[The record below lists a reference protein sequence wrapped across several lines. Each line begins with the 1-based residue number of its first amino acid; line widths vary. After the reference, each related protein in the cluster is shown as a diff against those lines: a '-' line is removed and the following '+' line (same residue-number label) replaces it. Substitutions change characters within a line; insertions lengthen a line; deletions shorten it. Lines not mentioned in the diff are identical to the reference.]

1 MIGLQTST
9 YNIIVGFIVAVV
21 SWGKIICC
29 IDAFDNWNGCDLL
42 PKPIDAKLITD
53 ASQVVW
59 GAILNDKE
67 DQGFL
72 DSAVGSKLKS
82 SGDVAVLI
90 ALAVFIV
97 HVTGKTIQVVSDNIS
112 TMAYLNHMGG
122 PSHELNQIANAVRAE
137 AINNHVS
144 ITCCHIA
151 GKNTTSDRLS
161 RLNDRYEWQ
170 LHPELFNFLDTMRG
184 PHTIDRFASV
194 TTVYYSILSAMILW
208 CKRSGPARLDT
219 AQQFRKCTISSYARN
234 TTSA

>member
-1 MIGLQTST
+1 MYSPAKTHRRKANNRCLPGCLRCHSKWQRRSRIFGQCSRKQTQIIGR
-9 YNIIVGFIVAVV
+9 
-21 SWGKIICC
+21 C
-29 IDAFDNWNGCDLL
+29 GCSY
-42 PKPIDAKLITD
+42 T
-53 ASQVVW
+53 
-59 GAILNDKE
+59 
-67 DQGFL
+67 
-72 DSAVGSKLKS
+72 
-82 SGDVAVLI
+82 
-90 ALAVFIV
+90 LAVFIV

-208 CKRSGPARLDT
+208 CKRSCPARLDT
-219 AQQFRKCTISSYARN
+219 LHNNFVNAPFRLMPEIQLQLNVQKADGTIIAPKCAN
-234 TTSA
+234 MKLW